1 MPSTPRP
8 TSAVPGR
15 ASRTAWSCSP
25 GCCIRRRSP
34 AYRSR
39 AGPARWEADVSRPQD
54 VLVAWSGGK
63 DSALALREIVH
74 DGRYRVA
81 ALLTTVTRE
90 YDRISMHGVRRTL
103 LERQAASLGL
113 PLEQVVISPGATND
127 EYEGKMASTL
137 EALRD
142 RMPGLDTVVFGDLFL
157 ADIRAYRER
166 MLART
171 GMRALFPL
179 WLRDTRALAHEFVRL
194 GYRAV
199 LVCVD
204 ADQLTPEFAG
214 REFDADLLR
223 DIPSTVDP
231 CGENGEFHTF
241 VYAGPGFR
249 HAVRHAR
256 GPVVVRDRRFVYCD
270 LVETDAR

>member
-1 MPSTPRP
+1 MSQPH
-8 TSAVPGR
+8 
-15 ASRTAWSCSP
+15 
-25 GCCIRRRSP
+25 
-34 AYRSR
+34 
-39 AGPARWEADVSRPQD
+39 D
-54 VLVAWSGGK
+54 VLLAWSGGK
-63 DSALALREIVH
+63 DSALALREVVH

-81 ALLTTVTRE
+81 ALLTTVTGE

-103 LERQAASLGL
+103 LERQAESLRL

-127 EYEGKMASTL
+127 EYEGKMAATL
-137 EALRD
+137 QALRD
-142 RMPGLDTVVFGDLFL
+142 RVPGLDTVVFGDLFL

-166 MLART
+166 MLGRI

-179 WLRDTRALAHEFVRL
+179 WLRDTRVLADEFVRL

-204 ADQLTPEFAG
+204 ADQLAGEFAG
-214 REFDADLLR
+214 REFDAELLR

-270 LVETDAR
+270 LVETAAR

>member
-1 MPSTPRP
+1 MSH
-8 TSAVPGR
+8 
-15 ASRTAWSCSP
+15 
-25 GCCIRRRSP
+25 
-34 AYRSR
+34 
-39 AGPARWEADVSRPQD
+39 PQD
-54 VLVAWSGGK
+54 VLLAWSGGK

-81 ALLTTVTRE
+81 ALLTTVTGE

-103 LERQAASLGL
+103 LERQAESLGL

-127 EYEGKMASTL
+127 EYEGKMAATL
-137 EALRD
+137 QGLRE
-142 RMPGLDTVVFGDLFL
+142 RVPGLDTVVFGDLFL

-166 MLART
+166 MLGRI

-179 WLRDTRALAHEFVRL
+179 WLRDTRVLAHEFVRL

-204 ADQLTPEFAG
+204 SAQLAGGFAG
-214 REFDADLLR
+214 REFDADLLH
-223 DIPSTVDP
+223 DLPSDVDP

-241 VYAGPGFR
+241 VYAGPGLR
-249 HAVRHAR
+249 EPVRHER
-256 GPVVVRDRRFVYCD
+256 GRLVVRDGRFVYCD
-270 LVETDAR
+270 LVETASR

>member
-1 MPSTPRP
+1 MI
-8 TSAVPGR
+8 V
-15 ASRTAWSCSP
+15 
-25 GCCIRRRSP
+25 
-34 AYRSR
+34 
-39 AGPARWEADVSRPQD
+39 ARHRPQD

-63 DSALALREIVH
+63 DSALALREILH
-74 DGRYRVA
+74 DARYRVA
-81 ALLTTVTRE
+81 ALLTTVTGE

-127 EYEGKMASTL
+127 EYEGKMAATL
-137 EALRD
+137 AALRD
-142 RMPGLDTVVFGDLFL
+142 RVPGLDTVVFGDLFL

-166 MLART
+166 MLARI

-179 WLRDTRALAHEFVRL
+179 WLRDTRALAHDFVRL

-204 ADQLTPEFAG
+204 ARQLAAEFSG
-214 REFDADLLR
+214 REFDAELLR
-223 DIPSTVDP
+223 DLPPRVDP

-241 VYAGPGFR
+241 VYAGPEFR
-249 HAVRHAR
+249 QAVRHER
-256 GPVVVRDRRFVYCD
+256 GAVVLRDRRFVYCD
-270 LVETDAR
+270 LVETAAR